1 MGPTLLP
8 RGDGLVLAPLRESI
22 YSLDSLTE
30 AFAGLDIVSVRDE
43 ENNDTL
49 LESSADQVTK
59 CKPSVVFSVN
69 SVVPASRLEALAI
82 VHLALML
89 S

>member
-1 MGPTLLP
+1 M
-8 RGDGLVLAPLRESI
+8 VLATLQESI
-22 YSLDSLTE
+22 YSLTE
-30 AFAGLDIVSVRDE
+30 AFAVLNLASVREE

-59 CKPSVVFSVN
+59 CEPSVVLSIK
-69 SVVPASRLEALAI
+69 SVVPASHLEVIEI

>member
-1 MGPTLLP
+1 MLGPTLLP
-8 RGDGLVLAPLRESI
+8 RGDGLVLAPLQESI
-22 YSLDSLTE
+22 YSLTE
-30 AFAGLDIVSVRDE
+30 DFAGLDIASVREE

-69 SVVPASRLEALAI
+69 SVVPASRLEALTI

>member
-1 MGPTLLP
+1 MLGPTLLP
-8 RGDGLVLAPLRESI
+8 RGDGLVLATLQESV
-22 YSLDSLTE
+22 YSLTE
-30 AFAGLDIVSVRDE
+30 AFAVLNLASVREE

-59 CKPSVVFSVN
+59 CKPSVVLSVN
-69 SVVPASRLEALAI
+69 SNVATSRLEAITI